1 MEDGNNH
8 KNIASCRQM
17 FGVTQLLS
25 MGAEGYYDMQQVF
38 VTDIQDEGRG
48 RGLWLVPVGL

>member
-25 MGAEGYYDMQQVF
+25 MGAEGHYDMQQVF

-48 RGLWLVPVGL
+48 RGL